1 MMKRNRGETMQQQK
15 LQEETPAKSQRRYK
29 SPKRPHNNAPK
40 TMTEDNNPTTTV
52 LADAVVDSICIGSPE
67 MYTEDPIFA
76 VWDELS
82 GVWPWAV
89 EQEELSGWY
98 PFVEGHFREIG
109 EEEGVDLLDLWRLN
123 DIIEVPN

>member
-1 MMKRNRGETMQQQK
+1 MQQQK
-15 LQEETPAKSQRRYK
+15 LQEETPTKSQRRYK
-29 SPKRPHNNAPK
+29 SPKRTHNTPK
-40 TMTEDNNPTTTV
+40 TITEDNNPTTV
-52 LADAVVDSICIGSPE
+52 PADALVDSTCAASPE
-67 MYTEDPIFA
+67 LYTADPLYA

-89 EQEELSGWY
+89 EQDELSGWY

-123 DIIEVPN
+123 DIFEVPN